1 MFEKLNKGE
10 IIIYETK
17 DGETSIDVRME
28 EETVWLN
35 RNQMA
40 ELFGRDVKT
49 IGKHINNALKEEL
62 SEYSTV
68 AKFATV
74 QNEGN
79 RKVLREIEH
88 YNLDVIISVG
98 YRVKSQRGTQFRI
111 WANSVLKKYL
121 TQGFAVKENATQ
133 IQLKNLSSMLEIL
146 SKSIENKTIS
156 ADETQNLL
164 RIIKDFSYGL
174 DTLDKYDNQI
184 LEVEKT
190 TEKEDEFRVDY
201 ENASQVI
208 QDLKKKFNASQ
219 LFGNEKDSSF
229 KSSVN
234 TIYQTFDGK
243 ELYPS
248 IEEKAAMFLYLV
260 VKNHSFSDGNKR
272 IAAFL
277 FLWFLEKNKILYK
290 ENGRKLIENN
300 TLVALTLMIA
310 ESKSEE
316 NDMMQKVVVNLINKD
331 N

>member
-1 MFEKLNKGE
+1 MNKGE

-28 EETVWLN
+28 EETVWLTL
-35 RNQMA
+35 NQMCNLFDRDKSVVSRHIRNIYNEG
-40 ELFGRDVKT
+40 EL
-49 IGKHINNALKEEL
+49 EL
-62 SEYSTV
+62 NSTV
-68 AKFATV
+68 AKNATV
-74 QNEGN
+74 QKEGN
-79 RKVLREIEH
+79 REVLREIEY

-111 WANSVLKKYL
+111 WANSVLKRYL
-121 TQGFAVKENATQ
+121 TQGFAIKENATQ
-133 IQLKNLSSMLEIL
+133 IQLQNLSSMLEIL
-146 SKSIENKTIS
+146 SKSIEDKSIS
-156 ADETQNLL
+156 VDETQNLL

-174 DTLDKYDNQI
+174 DTLDKYDNQV

-190 TEKEDEFRVDY
+190 TESEDEFKINY

-277 FLWFLEKNKILYK
+277 FLWFLEKNRILYK
-290 ENGRKLIENN
+290 KNGQKLIENN
-300 TLVALTLMIA
+300 TLVALTLLIA

-316 NDMMQKVVVNLINKD
+316 KDMMQKVVVNLINK
-331 N
+331 NN

>member
-1 MFEKLNKGE
+1 MNKGE

-28 EETVWLN
+28 EESVWLTL
-35 RNQMA
+35 NQMCNLFDRDKSVVSRHIRNIYNEG
-40 ELFGRDVKT
+40 EL
-49 IGKHINNALKEEL
+49 EL
-62 SEYSTV
+62 NSTV
-68 AKFATV
+68 AKNATV
-74 QNEGN
+74 QKEGN
-79 RKVLREIEH
+79 REVLREIEY

-111 WANSVLKKYL
+111 WANSVLKRYL
-121 TQGFAVKENATQ
+121 TQGFAIKENATQ
-133 IQLKNLSSMLEIL
+133 IQLQNLSSMLEIL
-146 SKSIENKTIS
+146 SKSIENESIS
-156 ADETQNLL
+156 IDETQNLL

-174 DTLDKYDNQI
+174 DTLDKYDNQV

-190 TEKEDEFRVDY
+190 TENEDEFRINY

-277 FLWFLEKNKILYK
+277 FLWFLEKNRILYK
-290 ENGRKLIENN
+290 KNGQKLIENN
-300 TLVALTLMIA
+300 TLVALTLLIA

-316 NDMMQKVVVNLINKD
+316 KDMMQKVVVNLINK
-331 N
+331 NN